1 MELNF
6 METLNLKTT
15 KSKPMNKPAEKHE
28 SEFLTELLSEIS
40 PKEQAKTDYR
50 MMLAAKI
57 DKARIAKGWSKKD
70 LADRMGKRPSEI
82 TKWLSGT
89 HNFTADTL
97 FELQYLLEDQ
107 FINVG
112 GKRKDQILHF
122 HLSVSQVVNTANC
135 VDLVSEP
142 KPTYS
147 YAAWASLNQGSC

>member
-1 MELNF
+1 
-6 METLNLKTT
+6 
-15 KSKPMNKPAEKHE
+15 MNKPTEKHE
-28 SEFLTELLSEIS
+28 IELLTELLSEIS

-57 DKARIAKGWSKKD
+57 DKARVAKGWSKKD

-89 HNFTADTL
+89 HNFTSDTL
-97 FELQYLLEDQ
+97 FELQYLLEDR

-112 GKRKDQILHF
+112 EEPREQILHF
-122 HLSVSQVVNTANC
+122 HVSVSQRVNTAKYI
-135 VDLVSEP
+135 DSVSEP

-147 YAAWASLNQGSC
+147 YTAWSDISLFNC